1 LRTRNHMSS
10 GLHRCARC
18 VRILLALV
26 LAVAAARCING
37 SGETPAPTP
46 TPPTVTAVTV
56 TGAGESANP
65 GQTTQLTASATYSD
79 GSTATVTEQ
88 ATWASANASIATVSG
103 TGLVTFVAVGEAEVR
118 ATFQSV
124 SGMARLT
131 VNAAPVA
138 RHQLTGR
145 ITDADNNRGVE
156 NVRVEVT
163 EGPDALKADTT
174 DVDGMY
180 ALANLAAGTFTVKI
194 THSKYEAETRVV
206 TLSGPTRLD
215 VALRPIQLT
224 PPTATAYGTYSINI
238 TVTAQVCSTPVVPA
252 PTGEL
257 TLSGNADGTQ
267 LSVRIVERG
276 TTRTYKNGRLE
287 VDGRFSATGGGL
299 IAGVTTSATTGGP
312 GIDRHDF
319 TGSVSGRVSGRKI
332 DGSEKIK
339 YAAPCPGGTATIA
352 FSGSK

>member
-1 LRTRNHMSS
+1 VDAPNHICS
-10 GLHRCARC
+10 GLHGFTRR
-18 VRILLALV
+18 VRVLLVLV

-37 SGETPAPTP
+37 SGESAVPTP
-46 TPPTVTAVTV
+46 TPPTVTSVAV

-88 ATWASANASIATVSG
+88 ATWVSANSSIATVSA
-103 TGLVTFVAVGEAEVR
+103 TGLVTFVAVG
-118 ATFQSV
+118 
-124 SGMARLT
+124 MARLT
-131 VNAAPVA
+131 VSAAPVP
-138 RHQLTGR
+138 RYQLTGR

-163 EGPDALKADTT
+163 EGPDAQRAATT

-180 ALANLAAGTFTVKI
+180 TLSNLAAGTFNVKI
-194 THSKYEAETRVV
+194 THSKYEAETLAV

-224 PPTATAYGTYSINI
+224 PPTATAYGTYSITF
-238 TVTAQVCSTPVVPA
+238 TVTSQNCSTPVVPG

-257 TLSGNADGTQ
+257 TLSGKADGTQ
-267 LSVRIVERG
+267 LSVKIVERD

-287 VDGRFSATGGGL
+287 VDGRFSASGGGL
-299 IAGVTTSATTGGP
+299 IAGVTTSASTGGP
-312 GIDRHDF
+312 GIDSHEF

-332 DGSEKIK
+332 EGSEKIT
-339 YAAPCPGGTATIA
+339 YAAPCPGSKATIA

>member
-1 LRTRNHMSS
+1 MDAPNHICS
-10 GLHRCARC
+10 GLHRFTRSAR
-18 VRILLALV
+18 VLLALV
-26 LAVAAARCING
+26 LAFAAARCING
-37 SGETPAPTP
+37 SGETPVPTP
-46 TPPTVTAVTV
+46 TPPTVTSVTV

-88 ATWASANASIATVSG
+88 ATWVSANSSIATVSA

-131 VNAAPVA
+131 VNAAPVQ
-138 RHQLTGR
+138 RYQLTGR

-156 NVRVEVT
+156 SVRVEVT
-163 EGPDALKADTT
+163 EGPDAQRAATT

-180 ALANLAAGTFTVKI
+180 TLSNLAAGTFNVKI
-194 THSKYEAETRVV
+194 THSKYETETRAV
-206 TLSGPTRLD
+206 TLAGPTRLD
-215 VALRPIQLT
+215 VALRPVQLT
-224 PPTATAYGTYSINI
+224 PPTATAYGTYSVTI
-238 TVTAQVCSTPVVPA
+238 TVTSQNCSTPVIPD
-252 PTGEL
+252 PTGTV
-257 TLSGNADGTQ
+257 TLSGKTNGTQ

-276 TTRTYKNGRLE
+276 TTRTYTNGRLE

-299 IAGVTTSATTGGP
+299 IVGVTTSATTFGP
-312 GIDRHDF
+312 GIDSHDY
-319 TGSVSGRVSGRKI
+319 TGSVSGRVSGGRI
-332 DGSEKIK
+332 EGSERIT
-339 YAAPCPGGTATIA
+339 YAAPCPGSKATFA